1 MTDFVDPGIYETG
14 VGLAIGLVLLGLFLI
29 AACVGY
35 FRARRDRDARRGA
48 GTESDEQTTRR
59 AA

>member
-1 MTDFVDPGIYETG
+1 MPDFVDPRIYETG
-14 VGLAIGLVLLGLFLI
+14 VGLAIGLVLLGLFLVVAC
-29 AACVGY
+29 AAYVA
-35 FRARRDRDARRGA
+35 ARRDRDARRGA